1 MTKQRTH
8 KIFLYALIMLLAACF
23 PAKKEIVFDTETQ
36 IGFPFLRGSYK
47 LGDLF
52 EDYKNQTSIHIDHGV
67 FYSVSDT
74 IPINKSKISALFN
87 DIELIFKTTNV
98 MPFEG
103 NLVLSPFDSINST
116 YIGETL
122 YFTVVEA
129 APTDFDQLSLNP
141 VTFENTLF
149 INSEINEQ
157 LKQANSLIL
166 DLEFIWPHEEI
177 TTEMFDNYSE
187 MFAFSVSVITIINL

>member
-8 KIFLYALIMLLAACF
+8 KIFLYFLLMLLTACF

-36 IGFPFLRGSYK
+36 IGFPFLRGTYK

-52 EDYKNQTSIHIDHGV
+52 EDYKNQTSISIDPGV
-67 FYSVSDT
+67 FHSVTDT
-74 IPINKSKISALFN
+74 IPYKQPKISKLFN
-87 DIELIFKTTNV
+87 NIELVFRTTNV
-98 MPFEG
+98 MPFDV
-103 NLVLSPFDSINST
+103 NLILSPFDSTNNT
-116 YIGETL
+116 NIGDPL

-129 APTDFDQLSLNP
+129 APTDFDQLSLNA
-141 VTFENTLF
+141 VTSNDTLF
-149 INSEINEQ
+149 INSELNEQ

-166 DLEFIWPHEEI
+166 DLEFIWPYEKI

-187 MFAFSVSVITIINL
+187 MFAFSVTVITIINL